1 MMGNRLGFCQLH
13 LVDSGV
19 DTGDIVRTKE
29 FLYPAACRV
38 PKDYEEVYFNQN
50 MDFVLGFIEELRQ
63 QVVSVDTVK
72 QSDYFST
79 YWPRLSTEKNGWI
92 DWSEKIESLERFI
105 CAFDDPYEGSKTF
118 LNEQKVYIKDVM
130 IDFSDPQFH
139 RFQSGI
145 IYRKR
150 PSWISVCANG
160 GTLIIKKIVDEN
172 GSNLLDTI
180 KVGDRFSTPLLHLE
194 SRYER
199 VVYTPSGIK

>member
-1 MMGNRLGFCQLH
+1 
-13 LVDSGV
+13 
-19 DTGDIVRTKE
+19 
-29 FLYPAACRV
+29 
-38 PKDYEEVYFNQN
+38 